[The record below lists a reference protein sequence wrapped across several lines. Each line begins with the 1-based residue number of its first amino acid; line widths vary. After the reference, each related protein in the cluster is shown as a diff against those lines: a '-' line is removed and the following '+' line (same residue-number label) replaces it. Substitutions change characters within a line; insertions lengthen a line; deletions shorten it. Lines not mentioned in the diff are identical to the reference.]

1 MTTNQIREKER
12 YRSTTFDQMKG
23 YVRKYLQLDNYNSD
37 GEGKS
42 EKSKRSLTKKTD
54 DDTDADT
61 PLRQTSLMM
70 AKLKLQEKI

>member
-37 GEGKS
+37 GEVKS
-42 EKSKRSLTKKTD
+42 ERSKKSLTKKTD
-54 DDTDADT
+54 D
-61 PLRQTSLMM
+61 
-70 AKLKLQEKI
+70 E